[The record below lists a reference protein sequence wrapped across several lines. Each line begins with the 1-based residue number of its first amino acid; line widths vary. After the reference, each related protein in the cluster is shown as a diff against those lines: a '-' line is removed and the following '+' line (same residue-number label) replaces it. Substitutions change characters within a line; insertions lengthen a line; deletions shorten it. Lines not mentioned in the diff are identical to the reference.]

1 MQEQGR
7 KQERE
12 GGCVMAGRQKKRSAT
27 RALVLAL
34 LFIAVTVA
42 LIVFIPR
49 AIDSSHATQVP
60 TPGQVILPPT
70 APAATAVATSTS
82 K

>member
-1 MQEQGR
+1 
-7 KQERE
+7 
-12 GGCVMAGRQKKRSAT
+12 MAKAGPRRKRSAL
-27 RALVLAL
+27 RALVIAL

-49 AIDSSHATQVP
+49 AVDSSHATQIP

-70 APAATAVATSTS
+70 APAATAAPTATS

>member
-1 MQEQGR
+1 MTQ
-7 KQERE
+7 
-12 GGCVMAGRQKKRSAT
+12 AGPRRKRSAL
-27 RALVLAL
+27 RVLVVAL
-34 LFIAVTVA
+34 LCIAVTVA

-49 AIDSSHATQVP
+49 AVDSSHATQIP

-70 APAATAVATSTS
+70 APAATAVATATS

>member
-1 MQEQGR
+1 
-7 KQERE
+7 
-12 GGCVMAGRQKKRSAT
+12 MAMDKPLRKRSAM
-27 RALVLAL
+27 RALVVAL
-34 LFIAVTVA
+34 LFIALTVA

-49 AIDSSHATQVP
+49 AIDSSHASQIP

-70 APAATAVATSTS
+70 APAATAVATATS